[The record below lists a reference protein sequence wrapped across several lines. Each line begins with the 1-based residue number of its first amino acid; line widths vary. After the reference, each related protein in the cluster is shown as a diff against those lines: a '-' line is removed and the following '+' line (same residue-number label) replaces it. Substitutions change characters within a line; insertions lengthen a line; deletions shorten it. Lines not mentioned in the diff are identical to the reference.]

1 VPLLVPLI
9 FLNEV
14 EVVPANNDGSVHLCT
29 MACSSNNPASDGNS
43 SSEWALLVNVGPFNC
58 FPGGLEAQA
67 NALPEAAASLA
78 WLLILGRF
86 LCATFKQKIS
96 VKKCM

>member
-1 VPLLVPLI
+1 MKL
-9 FLNEV
+9 E
-14 EVVPANNDGSVHLCT
+14 LCYQIKYI
-29 MACSSNNPASDGNS
+29 ALHSSNGHLKNARSLKI
-43 SSEWALLVNVGPFNC
+43 ERTQYTFNC

-86 LCATFKQKIS
+86 LCATFMQKIS